1 MIRHP
6 KIEGES
12 LKGCQGCSKRMCR
25 YRDALVAVYA
35 VQSKEPYGC
44 NSIRDSLAVYQNVQ
58 RYRQLLQA
66 VAVG

>member
-6 KIEGES
+6 KVGGEP
-12 LKGCQGCSKRMCR
+12 LEGCQGCSKRMCR

-44 NSIRDSLAVYQNVQ
+44 NSIRDIFAVYQNVQ
-58 RYRQLLQA
+58 RPRRVLQA
-66 VAVG
+66 VGR